1 MVRLSSDTIAYDR
14 RRIIRLSIE
23 EETIKGARCSA
34 DVCATLWSSHIHPQ
48 GRLCS
53 SVIFNFEGILT
64 LGI

>member
-1 MVRLSSDTIAYDR
+1 MVRSPVDDIANDR
-14 RRIIRLSIE
+14 GRIIRLSIE

-53 SVIFNFEGILT
+53 SVILNYDPF
-64 LGI
+64 